1 MSYYYYFKDGEV
13 RCVETSQKRVLE
25 ESLGV
30 VLYKDKAKAEEI
42 KAKWKNDRII
52 NIREELVAVYDD
64 WMNNFIT
71 VPAFADYYG
80 LDEKDAWA
88 VIGLGRKLKEKGI
101 KL

>member
-1 MSYYYYFKDGEV
+1 MYYYYFKDGEV

-42 KAKWKNDRII
+42 KAKWENDRII

-80 LDEKDAWA
+80 LDVKDAQA
-88 VIGLGRKLKEKGI
+88 VIDLGRKLKEKGI